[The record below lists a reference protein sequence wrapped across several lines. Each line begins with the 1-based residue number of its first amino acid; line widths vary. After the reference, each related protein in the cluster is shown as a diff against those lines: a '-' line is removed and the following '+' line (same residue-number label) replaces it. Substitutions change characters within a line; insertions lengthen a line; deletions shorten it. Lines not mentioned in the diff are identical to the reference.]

1 MEITAWLRSLGL
13 DRYAAAFRANDIDMN
28 ILPQLTAEDLTGLG
42 VVSIGHRRKLLNAV
56 AMLHPES
63 LPAGTPATS
72 GSDNGPDEPRA
83 PTAVEAERRQLTV
96 VFCDLEAVMH
106 LEHYPT
112 KLDRQ
117 NRDSQRET
125 DERVCFQ
132 A

>member
-1 MEITAWLRSLGL
+1 MLDDAAPDVQWEIVADNL
-13 DRYAAAFRANDIDMN
+13 N
-28 ILPQLTAEDLTGLG
+28 IHLSESVVRIVARRCG
-42 VVSIGHRRKLLNAV
+42 V
-56 AMLHPES
+56 
-63 LPAGTPATS
+63 TQ
-72 GSDNGPDEPRA
+72 D
-83 PTAVEAERRQLTV
+83 
-96 VFCDLEAVMH
+96 

>member
-1 MEITAWLRSLGL
+1 MS
-13 DRYAAAFRANDIDMN
+13 RYSWQN
-28 ILPQLTAEDLTGLG
+28 
-42 VVSIGHRRKLLNAV
+42 RK
-56 AMLHPES
+56 
-63 LPAGTPATS
+63 
-72 GSDNGPDEPRA
+72 
-83 PTAVEAERRQLTV
+83 
-96 VFCDLEAVMH
+96 

>member
-1 MEITAWLRSLGL
+1 MGRFKHSL
-13 DRYAAAFRANDIDMN
+13 
-28 ILPQLTAEDLTGLG
+28 LPRL
-42 VVSIGHRRKLLNAV
+42 KLAL
-56 AMLHPES
+56 
-63 LPAGTPATS
+63 
-72 GSDNGPDEPRA
+72 
-83 PTAVEAERRQLTV
+83 
-96 VFCDLEAVMH
+96 

>member
-1 MEITAWLRSLGL
+1 VSKI
-13 DRYAAAFRANDIDMN
+13 I
-28 ILPQLTAEDLTGLG
+28 AEDLVEGRRVAGVLVGGDLVRRRSGDRHGRAEERLG
-42 VVSIGHRRKLLNAV
+42 SFLI
-56 AMLHPES
+56 
-63 LPAGTPATS
+63 AGFA
-72 GSDNGPDEPRA
+72 
-83 PTAVEAERRQLTV
+83 Q
-96 VFCDLEAVMH
+96 